1 MENTKCNIAKIL
13 KNAPKGLELYSPL
26 FGKCNFVA
34 VVSSTQPTDD
44 FHAECIHVKYRGKD
58 WYFNEYGECF
68 YENSECLLFPSQ
80 SHRTWNIWQ
89 TELLPKS
96 VGSVVELDGRGTK
109 FIVQKSGRAT
119 TAKGLYL
126 CVKDRTESCNL
137 QYCDEQDTEFY
148 MRLLNEHGKMWSSS
162 KGAIVLISDKYKKG
176 DKLFLTNRER
186 HTDMIGCADIVFDE
200 VDDIY
205 SSVLYYKRNRN
216 DDLYTR
222 VKVTNEEL
230 VNDFVNVG
238 NDLETP
244 TFKDVVTEGMK
255 VADEELC
262 NYTTF
267 TIEDFKPFDKVLV
280 RNESNDEW
288 VPNFFSRFI
297 GPYCECM
304 NGKEYVMC
312 IPYDDDTKWMQF
324 TRTNYEGKYKT
335 WK

>member
-34 VVSSTQPTDD
+34 VVPSTQQTDD
-44 FHAECIHVKYRGKD
+44 VNAECIHVKYRGRD

-80 SHRTWNIWQ
+80 SYRRWDFWQ

-96 VGSVVELDGRGTK
+96 VGSVVELDGRSTK

-119 TAKGLYL
+119 TAKGVYL

-162 KGAIVLISDKYKKG
+162 EGAIVWISDKYKKG
-176 DKLFLTNRER
+176 DTLLLTNMER
-186 HTDMIGCADIVFDE
+186 HTDMVGCADIVFDE
-200 VDDIY
+200 VDDTY
-205 SSVLYYKRNRN
+205 SSILYYKRNRN

-222 VKVTNEEL
+222 VTVTNEEL
-230 VNDFVNVG
+230 VNDFVHAR
-238 NDLETP
+238 NDFDPPAFE
-244 TFKDVVTEGMK
+244 DVVTEGMK

-262 NYTTF
+262 NDTF
-267 TIEDFKPFDKVLV
+267 TIENFKPFDKVLV
-280 RNESNDEW
+280 RFDTETDWHPDFFVRLTGVLYDCIGSTYNSMCVPYNDE
-288 VPNFFSRFI
+288 
-297 GPYCECM
+297 
-304 NGKEYVMC
+304 
-312 IPYDDDTKWMQF
+312 TKHLLF
-324 TRTNYEGKYKT
+324 TKTDYEGKYKT